1 MNGSGNLRNADGSTT
16 AREGKPFHEK
26 AGRRQALFLGRG
38 SPMRP
43 TTDQREARYTFK
55 LITSW
60 KCVWPFLT
68 SPTADS
74 PCFHSHPLLR
84 AFPLRRLLAS
94 IVYERVLP
102 STPR

>member
-1 MNGSGNLRNADGSTT
+1 VAP
-16 AREGKPFHEK
+16 ARFAEPLSPTYTPGALSQEGKRFHEK
-26 AGRRQALFLGRG
+26 AGRRQVLFLGPG

-74 PCFHSHPLLR
+74 PCFHSH
-84 AFPLRRLLAS
+84 S
-94 IVYERVLP
+94 
-102 STPR
+102 